1 MEPWLDSLSEEWI
14 SQPST
19 SLSTVSRDSLSP
31 GLKSSVSSRSRI
43 PRPKTQGSSHSDD
56 LEEKNYIAGK
66 AAAGGRREN
75 MPLLERTSSELNA
88 VGKAGAK
95 SAVKSGS
102 QSYRNAL
109 PVPIRRR
116 ASTNSTGST
125 QSTQPGTVQHRALR
139 RSSPMTGC
147 KKTTP
152 EWKKKVL
159 EGGGQ
164 GGQRDLFSPME
175 IEGLFKPPNT
185 PKEVKQSKLR
195 KYTSTAEEATRLR
208 SPPAP
213 QDVGKEPQHMAETVA
228 KQSSPNRSD
237 SVAEGERRAGLG
249 NENALDEG
257 ADNPPQDSQPDKP
270 GFNSSALLDTDF
282 EDQPYANDDSGF
294 AQNQEHQ
301 SGHDLFQNQNSVD
314 GQRVVSSKS
323 EPRHENMSLVSIS
336 RLKLGLLK
344 QGVSLSPVQFHT
356 DDEQSAQSSLIH
368 HNHPRREGNA
378 KENRVPDSDPID
390 QDATSQY
397 LPDGLSVG
405 SGSFTTNN
413 RFVTM
418 HRGGY
423 STDSISLPRPLST
436 SPASQSDAITD
447 REEPDDVGNKINMP
461 LLEPLESPVKGVE
474 ISSPAESAKV
484 PKTPSKQESLEYG
497 SPQRP
502 WSSGSPLKLFDKYDT
517 FTNDRLARRMSQ
529 FQEGMED
536 SDDGRDSRNHVDLP
550 NPPRES
556 LPSTPTHGT
565 QHTYS
570 VPKVSDRR
578 VSSFGDGVLDG
589 HIFNHEGLVKG
600 PYTEDYIRRRD
611 QQSQSK
617 SIGLLRTRRASSKSC
632 VDPQNHINGN
642 TDSIGNNVHSPQDGI
657 LLDTQEIN
665 VSKRKAKGYTDSPVK
680 DSPKAKR
687 QRTLVADTIQSP
699 RRILFPED
707 DEQVQNQ
714 QKLSVAGRKR
724 KDARYDKT
732 IAEADPRV
740 IASRRMLRPR
750 TPTPSQNKLKKRFN
764 AFALPKAYLDMDPS
778 TNLKHGDIAQ
788 VLDTSTQILDE
799 KLADFAADVA
809 EDNAN
814 NHRNHSVTTA
824 DFSNEANLIMQQIRA
839 KGRLQLRPER
849 AKTTETEL
857 LDDIQETRSEGS
869 TVERFSRPPSRDG
882 NRITIPEERQLDP
895 RVVSY
900 LKKYED
906 TDDSSISLPSSV
918 GSLKFKENK
927 RPAITDDIESD
938 PPNIRIS
945 DRHSVTLED
954 PGSARQVVI
963 GDQPNESCSPQPLS
977 VGSTERSLPT
987 GSSKSSGNKTM
998 IGPEKVAHLL
1008 PDNVAGMTYDHSRKI
1023 WMKRKTSE
1031 SLFRSQNGDS
1041 DYTEDDIFNEIPD
1054 LSVDELEELKS
1065 IRLATA
1071 ASKSASNL
1079 RCVPEPG
1086 SFPRPERHSI
1096 SEAGSN
1102 SPDSDKGG
1110 SQVDS
1115 VFSKSSRLPL
1125 NHPRTE
1131 TRTTSLD
1138 DKLADSSSDTIKKNG
1153 SEPINQPAQM
1163 EEVEHEISILEGRG
1177 DRPESIFHRLDR
1189 RPRVVTTV
1197 EFSSPLVTYCKNQY
1211 DDEESDLD
1219 LASSPERPKPKRKT
1233 RNTVNI
1239 PHAHL
1244 KSSRWRQRGRRSS
1257 LGSQVVAAYPIPSIE
1272 EYDGPAFPKSEGTG
1286 GGSRGLIL
1294 STPQQIHELYKGTSL
1309 QLRSSRQQS
1318 YSPLN
1323 LPALPDFSIHQTD
1336 EVPPVGFAFK
1346 IQSDHDP
1353 NKLDNAKK
1361 QLTKNLT
1368 DLMPYEPYWEATQRL
1383 DLHGR
1388 NLDTLYSLDGYC
1400 NQVIELNVSDNK
1412 LSQLRG
1418 APSSVRTLEVR
1429 QNRLTELTTWRELHN
1444 LQYVDVSGNMLRSL
1458 AGFESLVHLRVLVA
1472 ENNCVESLQGVLGME
1487 ALIRLRLGGNRLAV
1501 ADFTGAKL

>member
-14 SQPST
+14 SQPNSF
-19 SLSTVSRDSLSP
+19 LSTVSRDSLSP

-43 PRPKTQGSSHSDD
+43 PRPKIQGSSHSDD
-56 LEEKNYIAGK
+56 SKETKYIAGE
-66 AAAGGRREN
+66 ATVGGRKEN
-75 MPLLERTSSELNA
+75 MPLLEKTSSELNA
-88 VGKAGAK
+88 VGHVGAK

-116 ASTNSTGST
+116 ASTNST
-125 QSTQPGTVQHRALR
+125 QSTQPGTVQHKALR
-139 RSSPMTGC
+139 RSSPVTGR
-147 KKTTP
+147 KKTAP
-152 EWKKKVL
+152 DWKKNVL
-159 EGGGQ
+159 EVGGQ

-185 PKEVKQSKLR
+185 PKDVKQSKLR
-195 KYTSTAEEATRLR
+195 KYTSTAEEATRLC
-208 SPPAP
+208 SPPVP
-213 QDVGKEPQHMAETVA
+213 QDVGKEPQHMAETVT
-228 KQSSPNRSD
+228 KKSSPNSSD
-237 SVAEGERRAGLG
+237 SVVEGDRTPGSGSED
-249 NENALDEG
+249 ALDKG
-257 ADNPPQDSQPDKP
+257 SANLPRDPQPDNSE
-270 GFNSSALLDTDF
+270 FNLSALPDNDF
-282 EDQPYANDDSGF
+282 EDQPYANDDSGI
-294 AQNQEHQ
+294 AQNLAEHQ
-301 SGHDLFQNQNSVD
+301 GGHDLFQSQNSVD

-344 QGVSLSPVQFHT
+344 QGVSISPAQLRT

-368 HNHPRREGNA
+368 HSLPRREGNA
-378 KENRVPDSDPID
+378 KENWVPDSDPVD

-423 STDSISLPRPLST
+423 STDSMSLPRPLST
-436 SPASQSDAITD
+436 SPSPQSDAAAD
-447 REEPDDVGNKINMP
+447 REEPDNVWNKIHTP
-461 LLEPLESPVKGVE
+461 PLEPLESPAKGVE

-484 PKTPSKQESLEYG
+484 PKTPSKKESLECG

-502 WSSGSPLKLFDKYDT
+502 RSSGSPLKLFDKYDT

-536 SDDGRDSRNHVDLP
+536 SDEGGDGRNHADLSI
-550 NPPRES
+550 PPREAPLS
-556 LPSTPTHGT
+556 APTRGT
-565 QHTYS
+565 QHICG

-578 VSSFGDGVLDG
+578 ASSFGEGVLDG

-617 SIGLLRTRRASSKSC
+617 STGLLRTRRTSSKSC
-632 VDPQNHINGN
+632 MNLQNRINGN
-642 TDSIGNNVHSPQDGI
+642 TDSTGNKVHSPQEGI
-657 LLDTQEIN
+657 LSNTEEIN
-665 VSKRKAKGYTDSPVK
+665 VSKRKAKGNTDSPVK
-680 DSPKAKR
+680 YSPQAKR
-687 QRTLVADTIQSP
+687 QRTLVADAVQSP
-699 RRILFPED
+699 RRALFPED
-707 DEQVQNQ
+707 DEQMQNQ

-732 IAEADPRV
+732 IAEADPQV

-750 TPTPSQNKLKKRFN
+750 TPTPSQNKLKTGFTTS
-764 AFALPKAYLDMDPS
+764 ALPKAYLDVDPG
-778 TNLKHGDIAQ
+778 TNLKHGDITQ
-788 VLDTSTQILDE
+788 VLGTSSQTVAE
-799 KLADFAADVA
+799 KLTGFVADVA
-809 EDNAN
+809 EDNPN
-814 NHRNHSVTTA
+814 NHRKPSVTTA
-824 DFSNEANLIMQQIRA
+824 DFSNEANFIMQQIRA
-839 KGRLQLRPER
+839 KGRLQLRSER
-849 AKTTETEL
+849 AKTLDTEL
-857 LDDIQETRSEGS
+857 LDDIQESRSEGS

-882 NRITIPEERQLDP
+882 NRITMPKERQLDP

-918 GSLKFKENK
+918 GSLKFKENTK
-927 RPAITDDIESD
+927 PAITNDIESD

-954 PGSARQVVI
+954 PGSARQVII
-963 GDQPNESCSPQPLS
+963 GNQPNEGCSPQPPS
-977 VGSTERSLPT
+977 VGSTELSLPT

-1008 PDNVAGMTYDHSRKI
+1008 PDNVAGMTYDHSRKM

-1031 SLFRSQNGDS
+1031 PLFRSQNGDS

-1071 ASKSASNL
+1071 ASKSASGL

-1086 SFPRPERHSI
+1086 GFPLPERHSV
-1096 SEAGSN
+1096 SEVGSN
-1102 SPDSDKGG
+1102 SPGSDKEG

-1115 VFSKSSRLPL
+1115 VFSKGSRFPL

-1131 TRTTSLD
+1131 TQTATLD
-1138 DKLADSSSDTIKKNG
+1138 DKLADSSSDTIIKNDF
-1153 SEPINQPAQM
+1153 EPINQPTQM

-1177 DRPESIFHRLDR
+1177 DRPESLFQRLDR

-1219 LASSPERPKPKRKT
+1219 LASSPERPEPKRKT

-1272 EYDGPAFPKSEGTG
+1272 EYSAPTCPKIEGTSG
-1286 GGSRGLIL
+1286 ESRELIL

-1309 QLRSSRQQS
+1309 QLRPSRQQS

-1323 LPALPDFSIHQTD
+1323 LSALPDFSIHQTD

-1346 IQSDHDP
+1346 IQSDHHTNQFED
-1353 NKLDNAKK
+1353 AKK

-1400 NQVIELNVSDNK
+1400 NQVIELDVSDNK

-1429 QNRLTELTTWRELHN
+1429 QNRLTELTTWRELYN

-1501 ADFTGAKL
+1501 ADFNGAKL